1 MLEEGWIIMGD
12 KSSIQWCNRT
22 WNPWQGC
29 RRVSPG
35 CEFCYMFRDK
45 NRFGQDPEKVVRS
58 VPQTFNRPHRW
69 QKEAAAA
76 NRVDLVFTCSW
87 SDWFIK
93 EADPWRDEAWALV
106 KKCPNLIFQILTK
119 RPSRIAKSLPA
130 DWGDGYP
137 NVWIGVSAEN
147 QDEFNRRVPLL
158 LETPAAVRFVS
169 VEPQIGSVRLSPIDA
184 RLRRRVDIQGFAR
197 CDIDWIIYG
206 GESGSETTSRPLA
219 IEWVR
224 DGLRDCREAGIAPF
238 VKQLGFHWARDN
250 KAADDAG
257 GDMAEWPEDL
267 RIREF
272 PRSYENDPR
281 QGRAS
286 NLVPARLD
294 AVQL

>member
-1 MLEEGWIIMGD
+1 MGD
-12 KSSIQWCNRT
+12 KSTIQWCNRT

-29 RRVSPG
+29 QRVSPG
-35 CEFCYMFRDK
+35 CDACYMFRDK
-45 NRFGQDPEKVVRS
+45 ARFGQDPETVVRS

-93 EADPWRDEAWALV
+93 EADPWRAEAWALV

-119 RPSRIAKSLPA
+119 RPSRIAKNLPA
-130 DWGDGYP
+130 DWGTGYP
-137 NVWIGVSAEN
+137 NVWLGVSAEN
-147 QDEFNRRVPLL
+147 QEEFNRRVPQL
-158 LETPAAVRFVS
+158 LEIPAAVRFVS
-169 VEPQIGSVRLSPIDA
+169 VEPQIGSVRLSPVADRFTWRLDA
-184 RLRRRVDIQGFAR
+184 AGVAH

-206 GESGSETTSRPLA
+206 GESGTETTSRSLDIA
-219 IEWVR
+219 WVR
-224 DGLRDCREAGIAPF
+224 DGLLDCRMAGIAPF

-250 KAADDAG
+250 KAADDSG

-267 RIREF
+267 RVREF
-272 PRSYENDPR
+272 PRAYPNDPR

-294 AVQL
+294 TVQL